1 MIILDHSSPVP
12 SRRPKLAEVDPV
24 SAAEDSA
31 LGMAA
36 ASAGTE
42 DSAAEEISAE
52 GLGSVA
58 AEASTPRMDFKKW
71 IIRNG
76 S

>member
-1 MIILDHSSPVP
+1 MTILDHSSPVP
-12 SRRPKLAEVDPV
+12 SRRQELAEVDPV

-31 LGMAA
+31 LGTAA
-36 ASAGTE
+36 VSAGTE
-42 DSAAEEISAE
+42 DSAAEEISTE

-58 AEASTPRMDFKKW
+58 AEERTPRMDHKKW